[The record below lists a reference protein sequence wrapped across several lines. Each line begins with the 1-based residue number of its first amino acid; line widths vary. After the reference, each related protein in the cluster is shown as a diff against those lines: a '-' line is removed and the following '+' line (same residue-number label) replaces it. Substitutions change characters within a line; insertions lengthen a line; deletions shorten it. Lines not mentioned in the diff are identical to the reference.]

1 MNMTFDHF
9 ESQYPE
15 TSREKEIKALLTFIQ
30 GGNSVQIVGIPGS
43 GRTNILRFLTYS
55 TQIRRYHLK
64 EKSDSTHFV
73 LVDMSEVKGRGLF
86 EVTKYMFLC
95 LADSL
100 LERRYLKEYEMLS
113 KQFKEALSYKDDLV
127 LFQSLKQAV
136 DYLSTEKGMSIVF
149 LFDRFDEYIPS
160 VSVEFFVN
168 LRSLRDR
175 VKYQFSCVFALTR
188 PLEEVLEE
196 DLLSPFYEFVGGHI
210 VYVELLDEVSITF
223 RLSYLEQIT
232 GNILGEKVTKELL
245 SLTGGHGRLTRVCA
259 ECLLSHNDKNGDVS
273 SFLLS
278 QKTVKDALRKI
289 WKSLTPLEQRIIKEE
304 GKHTEHDPIE
314 SYLEKVGLID
324 KDSLQIPLL
333 KEFIALDIPKKENNK
348 ILFDEQTHEIKKG
361 ESILSENLTGGEYRL
376 LLFFIQNVERVIDRE
391 ELISTVWDQN
401 KTYAGVTDQA
411 LDQLIFRL
419 RKKIE
424 FDPTHPTHLQTV
436 KGRGFKFS
444 A

>member
-1 MNMTFDHF
+1 MTFDHF

-15 TSREKEIKALLTFIQ
+15 ASREKEIKELLTFIQ
-30 GGNSVQIVGIPGS
+30 GGSSVQVVGIPGS
-43 GRTNILRFLTYS
+43 GRTNIFRFLTYS
-55 TQIRRYHLK
+55 TNIRKYHLK

-73 LVDMSEVKGRGLF
+73 LIDMSEVKGRDLF

-100 LERRYLKEYEMLS
+100 LERRYIKEYETLS
-113 KQFKEALSYKDDLV
+113 NQFKETLSYKDDLV

-136 DYLSTEKGMSIVF
+136 DYLSTEKGMSIIF

-188 PLEEVLEE
+188 PLEDVLEE

-210 VYVELLDEVSITF
+210 VYVKLLDEVSMGF

-232 GNILGEKVTKELL
+232 GNTLGEKIIKDLL

-259 ECLLSHNDKNGDVS
+259 ECLLSQAEERKDLAI
-273 SFLLS
+273 FLLS
-278 QKTVKDALRKI
+278 QKTVRDALRKI
-289 WKSLTPLEQRIIKEE
+289 WKSLTPVEQRIIKEE

-314 SYLEKVGLID
+314 GYLEKVGVIY

-333 KEFIALDIPKKENNK
+333 KEFISHDVPKKENNQ
-348 ILFDEQTHEIKKG
+348 ITFDEQTQEIKKG
-361 ESILSENLTGGEYRL
+361 DSVLSENLTRGEYRL
-376 LLFFIQNVERVIDRE
+376 LLFFMQNAERIIDRE

-401 KTYAGVTDQA
+401 KSYAGVTDQA

-424 FDPTHPTHLQTV
+424 VDPTHPTHLQTV